1 MVLKVVTGKILEAL
15 ELSRVRWLAVP
26 FLELDRAG
34 SGTEP
39 FALPIAGVSRRAPS
53 SPSKVRLSK
62 IEDYLIDNQH
72 VPMLS
77 KVKARGQ
84 AQSGGAADAVPN
96 SESGTGL
103 FAKGT
108 GHPESDLSVRD
119 KLGQPPNSIPE
130 IGPLVP
136 NYS

>member
-1 MVLKVVTGKILEAL
+1 MSNG
-15 ELSRVRWLAVP
+15 SRFPFWNHGRNWAKRTASRPPDRWSERP
-26 FLELDRAG
+26 R
-34 SGTEP
+34 
-39 FALPIAGVSRRAPS
+39 S
-53 SPSKVRLSK
+53 SPWVRLSK
-62 IEDYLIDNQH
+62 IIDYLIDNLH

-84 AQSGGAADAVPN
+84 AQSGGAADAVPTW
-96 SESGTGL
+96 ESGTGL
-103 FAKGT
+103 CAKGT

-119 KLGQPPNSIPE
+119 RLGQPPNSIPE